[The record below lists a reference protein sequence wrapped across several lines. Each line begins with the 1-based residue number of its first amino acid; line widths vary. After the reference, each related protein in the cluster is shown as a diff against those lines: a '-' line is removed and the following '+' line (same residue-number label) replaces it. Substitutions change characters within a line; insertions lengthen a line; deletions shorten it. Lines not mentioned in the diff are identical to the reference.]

1 MKYHLLLLAVIMPAL
16 VLADFD
22 DAPVIDGQWTLTIEH
37 SLDEGVT
44 YKPRGT
50 VEVTSL
56 RSKSST
62 SDQVE
67 LSAGEKSQL
76 KELCAQNG
84 LYLLRIQAQSKGSDG
99 TTSTSFNSVAEPCG
113 ILASGLADILSLHMD
128 WRAQLVGISIQP
140 SPISGA
146 GVTFRSK
153 VSAQQMET
161 GPSPDTA
168 AFIQKVEQEKLAQ
181 QRGETKDNRSFFAKY
196 WMYIVPVVL
205 VMAMSG
211 GNPEG
216 GAGGR

>member
-1 MKYHLLLLAVIMPAL
+1 
-16 VLADFD
+16 
-22 DAPVIDGQWTLTIEH
+22 
-37 SLDEGVT
+37 
-44 YKPRGT
+44 
-50 VEVTSL
+50 
-56 RSKSST
+56 
-62 SDQVE
+62 
-67 LSAGEKSQL
+67 
-76 KELCAQNG
+76 
-84 LYLLRIQAQSKGSDG
+84 
-99 TTSTSFNSVAEPCG
+99 
-113 ILASGLADILSLHMD
+113 MD
-128 WRAQLVGISIQP
+128 WRAQLVGISVQP